1 MSDETK
7 DTYKDLEPVET
18 PPADNDIADEDG
30 TLVPPD
36 TQVKGRKAVSSSAT
50 KGEEPTAP
58 QADQTI
64 TADDDGDTAEEQTE
78 EQKTEKSRK
87 RKKEENFGEALKEAI
102 HEQAREDEP
111 TLTSNITLRKILGG
125 DFLTASMIRRQI
137 GMILIIVA
145 FTIVYISNRYSCQ
158 RNLLEIDRL
167 NSQLQD
173 AKYKALSSSSML
185 TEKCRESHVLDMLK
199 QNHDSLLHIADQPP
213 YIIYVPQN

>member
-1 MSDETK
+1 MNEEKK
-7 DTYKDLEPVET
+7 DIQNPITAAEPL
-18 PPADNDIADEDG
+18 PADHAIADEDG
-30 TLVPPD
+30 TIVPPD
-36 TQVKGRKAVSSSAT
+36 TQVKAHNAASSTPKNTANSTKAAT
-50 KGEEPTAP
+50 ATGGDGPAR
-58 QADQTI
+58 
-64 TADDDGDTAEEQTE
+64 DDNAGKDTEGSKKTE
-78 EQKTEKSRK
+78 E
-87 RKKEENFGEALKEAI
+87 KKEENFGAALKEAI
-102 HEQAREDEP
+102 HEQAREDES
-111 TLTSNITLRKILGG
+111 TLTSSVTLRKVLGG

-167 NSQLQD
+167 NSELQD

-199 QNHDSLLHIADQPP
+199 QNNDSLLHIADQPP

>member
-1 MSDETK
+1 MNEEKK
-7 DTYKDLEPVET
+7 DIQNPIPAAEPL
-18 PPADNDIADEDG
+18 PAGHAIADEDG

-36 TQVKGRKAVSSSAT
+36 TQVKAHKAASST
-50 KGEEPTAP
+50 PPKTASSGKAANA
-58 QADQTI
+58 ADASGSNTRAEA
-64 TADDDGDTAEEQTE
+64 ADKDSEASKKAEE
-78 EQKTEKSRK
+78 
-87 RKKEENFGEALKEAI
+87 KKEENFGAALKEAI
-102 HEQAREDEP
+102 HEQAREDES
-111 TLTSNITLRKILGG
+111 TLTSSVTLRKVLGG

-167 NSQLQD
+167 NSELQD

-199 QNHDSLLHIADQPP
+199 QNNDSLLHIADQPP